1 LPNIFPRKNF
11 FRRDQDRIMGEQQVK
26 KLKDSPDR
34 IAYLAKLIDDIEAL
48 ENMLSAGAFAKAPL
62 HIGAEQELC
71 LIDGEGLPAL
81 RSLEVLERLKDPRFT
96 HELALYNLEIN
107 LDPLELGG
115 RCFSEMHKRLNAL
128 LAEAEA
134 AANEYSVR
142 TLLTGIM
149 PTLSTR
155 HMNKASMT
163 PVARYEALDQA
174 IREMRKEHIELHI
187 QGVDE
192 VNLHHDSILY
202 EGCNT
207 SFQVHLQ
214 IDPDDFR
221 DTYNWA
227 QAIAGPVLS
236 VCTNSPLLMGKE
248 LWEESRIALFSQ
260 SVDTRAS
267 TFYLDE
273 QEARVGFGNGW
284 ATGSAADFY
293 KESIVRF
300 RSLLNG
306 NIDSLSTSDWKARKV
321 PKLKALRLHNGTVYP
336 WNRLCYGVTAGK
348 PHLRIENR
356 YLSSGPSTTDEI
368 ANMMLWVGIM
378 SGRPEDFNAIHSNMD
393 FRDAK
398 SNFYQAARY
407 GIAAQHYWE
416 GKLVPSGTL
425 MTEVLLPIAHEG
437 LRKMKVDAGDIEK
450 YLSVITNRIAGMTG
464 SRWMVKSYR
473 ALRNNHSKPDA
484 LKILTETIYDRQ
496 RKDLPVANWALP
508 KTLKTSDRDG
518 TRKLG
523 DVMQTRILTAQ
534 EDDSAELVFKIMQW
548 QQIHHVPILDA
559 RSALKGIISW
569 SDKDAI
575 MEKTEGLRR
584 RVRQFM
590 STHLITATHDTSLEE
605 ARTTM
610 ETNGIHCLPVLE
622 NGKLLGI
629 VTSNDI

>member
-1 LPNIFPRKNF
+1 
-11 FRRDQDRIMGEQQVK
+11 MGEQHVK
-26 KLKDSPDR
+26 KLKDNPDR

-48 ENMLSAGAFAKAPL
+48 ENMLSAGAFSKAPL
-62 HIGAEQELC
+62 HVGAEQELC
-71 LIDGEGLPAL
+71 LIDGEGLPAP
-81 RSLEVLERLKDPRFT
+81 RAQEVLESLDDPRYT

-107 LDPLELGG
+107 LDPLALEG
-115 RCFSEMHKRLNAL
+115 RCFSDMHKILNEL
-128 LAEAEA
+128 LAKAEA
-134 AANEYSVR
+134 TANKYAAR
-142 TLLTGIM
+142 TLLTGIL

-155 HMNKASMT
+155 HMNKAFMT

-207 SFQVHLQ
+207 SFQTHLQ

-273 QEARVGFGNGW
+273 QEARVGFGNRW

-293 KESIVRF
+293 KDSIVRF
-300 RSLLNG
+300 RSLLNA
-306 NIDSLSTSDWKARKV
+306 NIDTLSTSDWKAGKV
-321 PKLKALRLHNGTVYP
+321 PKLKALGLHNGTVYP
-336 WNRLCYGVTAGK
+336 WNRLCYGITEGK

-378 SGRPEDFNAIHSNMD
+378 KGRPKAYNAMHSKMD

-398 SNFYQAARY
+398 SNFYSAARY
-407 GIAAQHYWE
+407 GLAAQCYWD
-416 GKLVPSGTL
+416 GKLVPCGTL
-425 MTEVLLPIAHEG
+425 MTDVLLPMACKG
-437 LRKMKVDAGDIEK
+437 LQEMNIDAGDIER
-450 YLSVITNRIAGMTG
+450 YLGVITKRLDGKTG
-464 SRWMVKSYR
+464 SRWMVRSYR
-473 ALRNNHSKPDA
+473 ALCENHSRPDA
-484 LKILTETIYDRQ
+484 LKMLTAAIYDRQ
-496 RKDLPVANWALP
+496 RKAFPVAEWTPP
-508 KTLKTSDRDG
+508 KTGKFTGNKGS
-518 TRKLG
+518 RKLG
-523 DVMQTRILTAQ
+523 DVMRARILTAQ
-534 EDDSAELVFKIMQW
+534 ENDSAELVFKIMQW
-548 QQIHHVPILDA
+548 QNIHHVPILDTQ
-559 RSALKGIISW
+559 SALKGIISW
-569 SDKDAI
+569 SDKENI

-590 STHLITATHDTSLEE
+590 STHLITATPDTSLEE
-605 ARTTM
+605 ARDTM
-610 ETNGIHCLPVLE
+610 EAHGIHCLPVME